1 MRIAG
6 LLALGLMLAGCAKSV
21 DDWRREL
28 KDRDPYVRQMAA
40 VALGRTGRA
49 DAAPDLLAAL
59 SDYSEAVRTAALDG
73 LRALGPEAVP
83 ALLTRLELDASHA
96 DGSTNEARLVA
107 SVLVDQ
113 GLSSVAPLIR
123 ALQDDRY
130 DRQAIV
136 DALSDAGPAVV
147 DPLSELLLQPAPG
160 VAAAAATALGSLGQ
174 SALPAVSRLV
184 LALRRSEPEIIAAAA
199 GALGRIAPDR
209 NDVLPALLQVARAP
223 DGEGGP
229 DTPLAHAH
237 AAAREAAVRGLL
249 LRMASTQTPLQE
261 QALAEMAALG
271 SLAAEGLI
279 HALKF
284 EDETLAGE
292 AASCLAAL
300 GPEAL
305 PHVIGSLGERNPTH
319 VARGALV
326 VSRLGPPALAPLLAI
341 INDPGNRDRV
351 RATTAIVGLGA
362 DAAPAWPALLALLDD
377 PVPQLPIAAALTLGK
392 LTPPDD
398 ASLAALVAA
407 RQRSSA
413 MVGRLLV
420 PAIVRGLVL
429 RIEPGAPEAAAP
441 LAQLRELGSDGL
453 TELGRLCTS
462 DDPALAAAATRVAAL
477 LAAP

>member
-21 DDWRREL
+21 DDWRRDL
-28 KDRDPYVRQMAA
+28 KDQDPYVRQMAA
-40 VALGRTGRA
+40 VALGRTGREDVA
-49 DAAPDLLAAL
+49 HDLLAAL
-59 SDYSEAVRTAALDG
+59 SDYSEAVRGAALDG
-73 LRALGPEAVP
+73 LRALGPQAVP
-83 ALLTRLELDASHA
+83 ALLTRLEVGASPA
-96 DGSTNEARLVA
+96 DGSTSEARMVA

-113 GLSSVAPLIR
+113 GLTSVAPLVR
-123 ALQDDRY
+123 ALQDERY
-130 DRQAIV
+130 DRKAIV
-136 DALSDAGPAVV
+136 DALADAGPAVV
-147 DPLSELLLQPAPG
+147 DPLSELLLQPEPA
-160 VAAAAATALGSLGQ
+160 VAAAAATALGSLGEP
-174 SALPAVSRLV
+174 ALPAVSRLV
-184 LALRRSEPEIIAAAA
+184 LALRRGEPEVIAAAA
-199 GALGRIAPDR
+199 GALGKIAPDR

-229 DTPLAHAH
+229 DAPLASAH

-249 LRMASTQTPLQE
+249 LRMASPQTPLQE

-271 SLAAEGLI
+271 SLATEGLI

-284 EDETLAGE
+284 EDDTLAGE

-305 PHVIGSLGERNPTH
+305 PHVIESLGERNPPH

-341 INDPGNRDRV
+341 INDPGNRNRV

-377 PVPQLPIAAALTLGK
+377 PMPQLPIAAALTLGK

-413 MVGRLLV
+413 MVARLLV
-420 PAIVRGLVL
+420 PGIVRGLVL
-429 RIEPGAPEAAAP
+429 RIAPGGPEADARM
-441 LAQLRELGSDGL
+441 AQLRALGGDGL
-453 TELGRLCTS
+453 TELERLRT
-462 DDPALAAAATRVAAL
+462 DPDPAVASAAVRVADLIAS
-477 LAAP
+477 P

>member
-1 MRIAG
+1 
-6 LLALGLMLAGCAKSV
+6 
-21 DDWRREL
+21 
-28 KDRDPYVRQMAA
+28 
-40 VALGRTGRA
+40 
-49 DAAPDLLAAL
+49 
-59 SDYSEAVRTAALDG
+59 
-73 LRALGPEAVP
+73 
-83 ALLTRLELDASHA
+83 
-96 DGSTNEARLVA
+96 VA

-160 VAAAAATALGSLGQ
+160 VAAAAATSLGSLGE

-184 LALRRSEPEIIAAAA
+184 LALRRTEPEIIAAAA

-223 DGEGGP
+223 DGEDGP

-420 PAIVRGLVL
+420 PALVRGLL
-429 RIEPGAPEAAAP
+429 PRTEPGAPQARRAADAAPRAGPRRPVRARAAARGRRP
-441 LAQLRELGSDGL
+441 GARSGRRPRGRAAVLALIGASTAGRPGL
-453 TELGRLCTS
+453 PRWGYHQGRRNSASSSPATS
-462 DDPALAAAATRVAAL
+462 LPRALKCVSRSW
-477 LAAP
+477 

>member
-6 LLALGLMLAGCAKSV
+6 LLALGLMLGCAKSV
-21 DDWRREL
+21 DDWRRDL
-28 KDRDPYVRQMAA
+28 KDQDPYVRQMAA

-49 DAAPDLLAAL
+49 DAATDLLAAL
-59 SDYSEAVRTAALDG
+59 TDYSEVVRDSALDG
-73 LRALGPEAVP
+73 LRALGPLAVP
-83 ALLTRLELDASHA
+83 ALLTRLEVNASRTE
-96 DGSTNEARLVA
+96 GTPNEARLVA
-107 SVLVDQ
+107 AVLVDQ
-113 GLSSVAPLIR
+113 GLSSVAPLIV
-123 ALQDDRY
+123 ALQDSRY

-136 DALSDAGPAVV
+136 DALADAGPAVV
-147 DPLSELLLQPAPG
+147 EPLSELLLQPDPG
-160 VAAAAATALGSLGQ
+160 VAAAAATALGSLGER
-174 SALPAVSRLV
+174 ALPAVSRLV
-184 LALRRSEPEIIAAAA
+184 LALRRTEPEVIAAAA

-229 DTPLAHAH
+229 DTPLAQAH
-237 AAAREAAVRGLL
+237 AEAREAAVRGLL
-249 LRMASTQTPLQE
+249 LRMASPQTPLQE

-271 SLAAEGLI
+271 PAAIEGLI
-279 HALKF
+279 QALKF
-284 EDETLAGE
+284 EDETLASE

-305 PHVIGSLGERNPTH
+305 PHVISSLGERNPTH

-326 VSRLGPPALAPLLAI
+326 VARLGPPALAPLLAI
-341 INDPGNRDRV
+341 INDPGNRARV

-362 DAAPAWPALLALLDD
+362 DAAPAWPALIALLDD
-377 PVPQLPIAAALTLGK
+377 AVPQLPVAAALTLGK

-413 MVGRLLV
+413 IVGRLLV

-429 RIEPGAPEAAAP
+429 RIEPGAPEAAAR
-441 LAQLRELGSDGL
+441 LAQLRELGSEGL
-453 TELGRLCTS
+453 IELERLST
-462 DDPALAAAATRVAAL
+462 DPDPALAAAAIRAAGL
-477 LAAP
+477 LASP